1 MESATR
7 WVDAAIPCK
16 NTLALVSPFTEKSSS
31 AAVLERP
38 LPWIPF
44 LLLIVLLR
52 LARIWLSLG
61 ALMIGN
67 GPISPRDSIYFIQTR
82 RRKLR
87 AIRLHGLRVMR
98 HRQQESSMRRVGKGF
113 SQQLSLWLSRAIC
126 RPGVHQQEPQQQQV
140 SSCPTYSLSPS
151 PALSL
156 SLFLS
161 ISRLQQVFQQS
172 VSKRPRDEETQ
183 LEQNLT
189 IDEIL
194 NSYANVNSED
204 DSDFVPNPEDE
215 SESSASD
222 SDSESRSSD
231 DISSSEVQEIAE
243 EVGGI
248 SRVIYKP
255 HSYTLFHSAHCEEWS
270 AETLGAAAAE
280 QAGQDEDH
288 VHEWQWQWQCRCR

>member
-1 MESATR
+1 MGYPFK
-7 WVDAAIPCK
+7 IPWIK
-16 NTLALVSPFTEKSSS
+16 LTLLSLSPSSSIEKSSS

-67 GPISPRDSIYFIQTR
+67 GPISPRDTIYFIQTR

-140 SSCPTYSLSPS
+140 NSCPTAVTPSLSS
-151 PALSL
+151 SL
-156 SLFLS
+156 SLPFFFS
-161 ISRLQQVFQQS
+161 SSKCSR
-172 VSKRPRDEETQ
+172 R
-183 LEQNLT
+183 
-189 IDEIL
+189 
-194 NSYANVNSED
+194 A
-204 DSDFVPNPEDE
+204 
-215 SESSASD
+215 
-222 SDSESRSSD
+222 SRSVPGMRRLSW
-231 DISSSEVQEIAE
+231 
-243 EVGGI
+243 
-248 SRVIYKP
+248 SRI
-255 HSYTLFHSAHCEEWS
+255 
-270 AETLGAAAAE
+270 
-280 QAGQDEDH
+280 
-288 VHEWQWQWQCRCR
+288 